1 MAASKKSGVLTLLHT
16 ACGAGILAM
25 PYGFRPFG
33 WFPGIVIL
41 TLCGICSTIGLLLQ
55 ARVAQYTSDKN
66 ASFFSL
72 AQLVNPNLSIM
83 FDLAI
88 AIKCFGVGISYIIVV
103 GDLIPLI
110 LFVFTRNS
118 LLLDRNFNITIIM
131 IFVISPLCFMK
142 RLNSL
147 RYASMVAM
155 SSVAYLCVLV
165 LFHYLFPSEDIKSL
179 KGNVSYGFPT
189 GEPSPLTTLPI
200 FIFAYTC
207 HHNMFSV
214 INEQKDNTFKNVKY
228 IAIIS
233 MLLAYILYFLIG
245 SAGYLTFGDNIVGN
259 VITLYPLSLSSTIG
273 RIAIVLLVTFAFP
286 LQCHP
291 ARASIHHI
299 IHYCEQIKK
308 DRGMLNSND
317 DSSNNISTDVES
329 QQLAVTEEET
339 LLAEQLVVEESINEP
354 QEVPLTGKRF
364 IIITACILIASY
376 LVAILVRELARVL
389 SVVGATGS
397 TSISFILPGTFG
409 YKLIGSENSN
419 GDSTEPLSK
428 FDKFLKFAALCL
440 IIWGIFVMVTSL
452 SATLFLGASH

>member
-1 MAASKKSGVLTLLHT
+1 MPANARSGIITLLHT

-25 PYGFRPFG
+25 PFGFRPFG
-33 WFPGIVIL
+33 LFPGFAIL
-41 TLCGICSTIGLLLQ
+41 TVCAICSTLGLLLQ
-55 ARVAQYTSDKN
+55 ARVAQYTPAKS

-72 AQLVNPNLSIM
+72 AQLINPNLSIM

-118 LLLDRNFNITIIM
+118 LLLNRNFNITLIM
-131 IFVISPLCFMK
+131 LFVIGPLCFLK
-142 RLNSL
+142 KLNSL
-147 RYASMVAM
+147 RYASMVAI
-155 SSVAYLCVLV
+155 SAVAYLCVLV
-165 LFHYLFPSEDIKSL
+165 VFHFLWPSEAINDL

-214 INEQKDNTFKNVKY
+214 INEQKDGTFKSVKK
-228 IAIIS
+228 IAVGS
-233 MLLAYILYFLIG
+233 MILAYLLYCLIG
-245 SAGYLTFGDNIVGN
+245 FSGYLTFGDNIVGN
-259 VITLYPLSLSSTIG
+259 IITLYPLSLSSTIG
-273 RIAIVLLVTFAFP
+273 RVAIVLLVTFAFP

-299 IHYCEQIKK
+299 IHYIEERRKEVAQEG
-308 DRGMLNSND
+308 DLTNSSEASRELQGIPVD
-317 DSSNNISTDVES
+317 EH
-329 QQLAVTEEET
+329 ET
-339 LLAEQLVVEESINEP
+339 LLAEQLVVEESNSQP
-354 QEVPLTGKRF
+354 QEVPLTGRRF
-364 IIITACILIASY
+364 ITITTAILIASY
-376 LVAILVRELARVL
+376 LVAILVSELAKVL

-409 YKLIGSENSN
+409 YKLIGSEFTDNSTN
-419 GDSTEPLSK
+419 TMSK
-428 FDKFLKFAALCL
+428 FDKFLKYAALCL
-440 IIWGIFVMVTSL
+440 VIWGVFVMVTSL
-452 SATLFLGASH
+452 SATLLLGASH

>member
-1 MAASKKSGVLTLLHT
+1 MAASKKSGVVTLLHT

-33 WFPGIVIL
+33 WFPGIFIL
-41 TLCGICSTIGLLLQ
+41 TLCGLCSTIGLLLQ
-55 ARVAQYTSDKN
+55 ARVAQYAKNQN

-72 AQLVNPNLSIM
+72 AQLINPNLSIM

-110 LFVFTRNS
+110 LFIFTRNS
-118 LLLDRNFNITIIM
+118 LLLDRNFNITLIM
-131 IFVISPLCFMK
+131 VFVIAPLCFMK

-165 LFHYLFPSEDIKSL
+165 LFHFLFPSDDIKNL
-179 KGNVSYGFPT
+179 KGSVSYGFPT

-214 INEQKDNTFKNVKY
+214 INEQKDNSFKNVKY
-228 IAIIS
+228 IAMSS

-259 VITLYPLSLSSTIG
+259 VITLYPISLSSTIG
-273 RIAIVLLVTFAFP
+273 RVAIVLLVTFAFP

-299 IHYCEQIKK
+299 IHYWEQARKTVDIEE
-308 DRGMLNSND
+308 DNTIDL
-317 DSSNNISTDVES
+317 ES
-329 QQLAVTEEET
+329 RELIVAEEET
-339 LLAEQLVVEESINEP
+339 LLAEELVVEESVQEP
-354 QEVPLTGKRF
+354 QVVPLTGRRF
-364 IIITACILIASY
+364 VIITTCILVASY
-376 LVAILVRELARVL
+376 LVAILVSELARVL

-409 YKLIGSENSN
+409 YKLIGSEHN
-419 GDSTEPLSK
+419 GDSNEESLSK
-428 FDKFLKFAALCL
+428 FDKFLKYAALGL
-440 IIWGIFVMVTSL
+440 IIWGIFVMITSL

>member
-1 MAASKKSGVLTLLHT
+1 MAASRKSGVVTLLHT

-33 WFPGIVIL
+33 WFPGIFIL
-41 TLCGICSTIGLLLQ
+41 TLCGLCSAIGLLLQ
-55 ARVAQYTSDKN
+55 ARVAQYAKNQN

-72 AQLVNPNLSIM
+72 AQLINPNLSIM

-103 GDLIPLI
+103 GDLLPLI

-118 LLLDRNFNITIIM
+118 LLLDRNFNITLIM
-131 IFVISPLCFMK
+131 IFVIAPLCFMK

-165 LFHYLFPSEDIKSL
+165 LFHFLFPSEDITNL

-214 INEQKDNTFKNVKY
+214 INEQKDNSFKSVKY
-228 IAIIS
+228 IAMSS

-259 VITLYPLSLSSTIG
+259 IITLYPLSLSSTIG
-273 RIAIVLLVTFAFP
+273 RVAIVLLVTFAFP

-299 IHYCEQIKK
+299 MHYWEQARKAVDIEE
-308 DRGMLNSND
+308 DNNSINLET
-317 DSSNNISTDVES
+317 SELTV
-329 QQLAVTEEET
+329 AEEET
-339 LLAEQLVVEESINEP
+339 LLAEELVVEESVEEP
-354 QEVPLTGKRF
+354 QVVPLTGRRF
-364 IIITACILIASY
+364 VIITTCILLASY
-376 LVAILVRELARVL
+376 LVAILVSELARVL
-389 SVVGATGS
+389 SIVGATGS

-409 YKLIGSENSN
+409 YKLIGSEHTN
-419 GDSTEPLSK
+419 DSGESEQEPLSK
-428 FDKFLKFAALCL
+428 FDKFLKYAALGL
-440 IIWGIFVMVTSL
+440 IIWGIFVMITSL
-452 SATLFLGASH
+452 SATLFMGASH